1 MSGML
6 VIMTT
11 VKLVTVKLLSKNVIG
26 LQKINKAKQSI
37 SVIVPHL
44 NLLSANPTKWSNTLK
59 QYVGKLPT
67 NCFSAFDHFLG
78 LALKGLKSLQS
89 ICSGHNKPVHP
100 TQFYPPKNQNCQLST
115 CK

>member
-6 VIMTT
+6 IIMTT

-44 NLLSANPTKWSNTLK
+44 NLLSTNPTKWAQNTLK
-59 QYVGKLPT
+59 
-67 NCFSAFDHFLG
+67 
-78 LALKGLKSLQS
+78 
-89 ICSGHNKPVHP
+89 
-100 TQFYPPKNQNCQLST
+100 
-115 CK
+115 